1 MKTNDIYEQIL
12 AKNGWKYQYTVAI
25 EELAELTKELTKA
38 IRDKTSYARI
48 CEEIAD
54 VEICLAEIKHT
65 IPRSNVQIQMFKE
78 YKLKRLAVLCIEE
91 VKNYEV
97 QKI

>member
-1 MKTNDIYEQIL
+1 MKANDVYDQIL

-38 IRDKTSYARI
+38 IRDKVSYARI

-54 VEICLAEIKHT
+54 VEICLAQIKRT
-65 IPRSNVQIQMFKE
+65 IPRSKIQVQLFKTF
-78 YKLKRLAVLCIEE
+78 KIKRLEKLYIEGVE
-91 VKNYEV
+91 K
-97 QKI
+97 